1 MPRLTPPTRD
11 DIEKADRDLSDEMQA
26 AMGQHESGVAFT
38 RADGALLGPFVALL
52 RFPQFGRPA
61 WQFTELFMGA
71 HTLPNAV
78 REIAILVVG
87 SHFDARFELYSHES
101 LAKAAALSARQ
112 VAAVAA
118 GERPDG
124 LTEPQETAWLVAR
137 RLVDGGQL
145 PEMTYQSALNT
156 FGPDGM
162 AELIYLVGS
171 YLVVAV
177 LINGYGLT
185 EPDTA

>member
-1 MPRLTPPTRD
+1 MPRLTPPRN
-11 DIEKADRDLSDEMQA
+11 DIKHTDRDLFDEMQA

-38 RADGALLGPFVALL
+38 QADGALLGPFVALL

-61 WQFTELFMGA
+61 WQFTKLFMGA

-78 REIAILVVG
+78 REIAILAVG
-87 SHFDARFELYSHES
+87 SRLDARFELYSHQT
-101 LAKAAALSARQ
+101 LAKAAGLSDRQ
-112 VAAVAA
+112 VAALAA

-124 LTEPQETAWLVAR
+124 LLEPQETAWLVAR

-145 PEMTYQSALNT
+145 PETTYQAALKA
-156 FGPDGM
+156 FGPDGT
-162 AELIYLVGS
+162 AELIYLIGS
-171 YLVVAV
+171 YLVMAV

-185 EPDTA
+185 EPDTT